1 MLLYLQVLAR
11 LSLLPETTLQLIV
24 QPQTV
29 KKMKIV
35 VQEGAV
41 VKTRVGGRSAC
52 KEPFS

>member
-29 KKMKIV
+29 KKMRIV
-35 VQEGAV
+35 VQDKAV
-41 VKTRVGGRSAC
+41 VKTHVGGKSAC
-52 KEPFS
+52 KDLLL